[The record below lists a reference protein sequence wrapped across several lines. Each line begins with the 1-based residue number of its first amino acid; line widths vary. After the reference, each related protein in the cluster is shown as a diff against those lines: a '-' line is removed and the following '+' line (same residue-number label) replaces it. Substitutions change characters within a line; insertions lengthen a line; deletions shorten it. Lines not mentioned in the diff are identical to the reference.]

1 MANAK
6 KTVDINEQV
15 NLINEFDLMT
25 DAQSSALEGI
35 ALRVSSMFRSDD
47 AHKAEIENNENVVAD
62 ELRAVLKSQ
71 GDVITYGWF
80 EAVRLAFGDEYRA
93 VRTGA
98 SDDAIKMAW
107 SRAFKCVTTLYSDV
121 EKPSSISAS
130 AVAKRDERVKKDEAR
145 QVQYADFD
153 VVELQDKAKSLYNS
167 AVTDKKAKKQA
178 DEIVKVIELRTK
190 VQRDELTANVKHF
203 KTQIALALKKVDDC
217 SVLEEVLLMLE
228 GAVFDAENLL

>member
-6 KTVDINEQV
+6 KAVEVNEQV
-15 NLINEFDLMT
+15 NLINEFDLMI
-25 DAQSSALEGI
+25 DEQGSALESI
-35 ALRVSSMFRSDD
+35 AFRVSSMFRSDD
-47 AHKAEIENNENVVAD
+47 DHKAETENNENVVAD
-62 ELRAVLKSQ
+62 ELRGVLKSQ
-71 GDVITYGWF
+71 GDVVTYAWF
-80 EAVRLAFGDEYRA
+80 EAVRLAFGDEYRSI
-93 VRTGA
+93 RSGA
-98 SDDAIKMAW
+98 SDDALKMAW

-130 AVAKRDERVKKDEAR
+130 AVAKRDERAKKDEAR

-190 VQRDELTANVKHF
+190 VQRDELTANVKYY
-203 KTQIALALKKVDDC
+203 KTAIIAALKKVEDVD
-217 SVLEEVLLMLE
+217 VLSAVLVELE
-228 GAVFDAENLL
+228 GSVFDSENGL